1 MLNLA
6 KSGERHL
13 AEMEH
18 PFLKYSTFARPKN
31 GARKISVG
39 KKTWHQLFVPFK
51 AVRLGLIELSLVE
64 SYSHKGQLVLCT

>member
-6 KSGERHL
+6 KSGERHM
-13 AEMEH
+13 AQIEH
-18 PFLKYSTFARPKN
+18 PFLIHSTIARPKN
-31 GARKISVG
+31 GARKISVW

-51 AVRLGLIELSLVE
+51 AARLGFIELSLVE